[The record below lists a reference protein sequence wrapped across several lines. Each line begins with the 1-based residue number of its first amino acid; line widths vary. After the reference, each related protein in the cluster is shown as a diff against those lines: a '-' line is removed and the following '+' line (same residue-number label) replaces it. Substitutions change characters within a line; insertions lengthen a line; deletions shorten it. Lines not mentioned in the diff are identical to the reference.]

1 MSREIKRIKVFITG
15 LVQGVGF
22 RPFVYRIAQ
31 ECDLKGYVLNSTSG
45 VIIDVEG
52 EEERLIEFLEKLQ
65 KENPPLS
72 RIFSLEYKFLPLA
85 NYETFEIEKSDDT
98 GEVSASVLPDIAT
111 CKDCL
116 EELFDPK
123 DRRYRYPFINCT
135 NCGPRFTIIEKLPYD
150 RKNTSMKNFRMC
162 EKCYAEYTDP
172 SNRRFHAQ
180 PNACPVC
187 GPHVTL
193 VTENDETF
201 EKEEAL
207 KKVVEL
213 LDRGK
218 ILAVKGLGG
227 FHLICDATN
236 EKAVKELRVRK
247 RREEKPFAVMFPS
260 LEAIKAYAEV
270 LPLEERALTSVETPI
285 VILKRKEN
293 TDLAP
298 SISPDTSTV
307 GAFLPYTPLHHIIL
321 RDFKKPIVATS
332 CNLTDEPIM
341 KDDEEALKTLGDI
354 TDAVLIHNRP
364 IVRRCDDSVV
374 RIFSGKQVPI
384 RRSRGFAPLPVILP
398 FTLKRPVLAVGVHMK
413 NTVAVAKGNRV
424 YLSQHIGDVDN
435 PLAEAFFEEV
445 VNDMMKLFEVEPE
458 VVVSDAHPG
467 YYSTKFAKKKFGDKL
482 VKVYHHHSHI
492 ISCMAEN
499 ELPLDQKVIG
509 LSFDGTGYGLDG
521 SIWGGEFIVAGYTN
535 FERVFHLRYFHL
547 PGGDKAVKEPYRV
560 AVSVLLASGIDPF
573 DFIKVDEKRVSF
585 VKQMVEKGVNSPK
598 TSSMGRLFDAV
609 AAILGIRYKVSYHA
623 QAAILLEEIAAS
635 SSCRKAYPF
644 EITENCVDWRP
655 IIRGIISDIKKNVS
669 VSDIARKFHNTVV
682 SFSVEVVKRIADITG
697 LRVVALSG
705 GVFQNRLLSEGIEE
719 TLRNNGFRVITHQI
733 VPPNDGGISLGQ
745 AVYGGLIE
753 KNN

>member
-1 MSREIKRIKVFITG
+1 MAEKRRIKVFLTG

-22 RPFVYRIAQ
+22 RPFVYRIAK
-31 ECDLKGYVLNSTSG
+31 ECSLTGYVLNSTIG
-45 VIIDVEG
+45 VVIEAEG
-52 EEERLIEFLEKLQ
+52 EEGNLIKFLEKLQ

-72 RIFSLEYKFLPLA
+72 RIFSLEYKFLPPA
-85 NYETFEIEKSDDT
+85 GYESFEIKESDSE
-98 GEVSASVLPDIAT
+98 GEVAVSVLPDIAT

-116 EELFDPK
+116 RELFDPK

-150 RKNTSMKNFRMC
+150 RQNTSMKSFKMC

-193 VTENDETF
+193 YTEEGKTYEGEKAIKET
-201 EKEEAL
+201 
-207 KKVVEL
+207 VRL
-213 LDRGK
+213 LSEGK
-218 ILAVKGLGG
+218 ILAIKGLGG

-236 EKAVKELRVRK
+236 EESVKTLRVRK

-260 LEAIKAYAEV
+260 LESVKLYAEV
-270 LPLEERALTSVETPI
+270 SPLEERALTSVETPI

-298 SISPDTSTV
+298 SVSPDTSTV

-321 RDFKKPIVATS
+321 RDFGKPIVATS

-341 KDDEEALKTLGDI
+341 KDNEEAIRTLGDI
-354 TDAVLIHNRP
+354 TDAVLVHNRP

-374 RIFSGKQVPI
+374 RVFSNKQVPV

-398 FTLKRPVLAVGVHMK
+398 FSLKRPVLAVGVHMK
-413 NTVAVAKGNRV
+413 NTVTVAKGNRV

-435 PLAEAFFEEV
+435 PLAESFFEEV
-445 VNDMMKLFEVEPE
+445 VEDMLKLFDVEPE

-467 YYSTKFAKKKFGDKL
+467 YYSTKFAEKRFSDKL
-482 VKVYHHHSHI
+482 IKVYHHHSHV

-499 ELPLDQKVIG
+499 ELPIGEKVIG
-509 LSFDGTGYGLDG
+509 LSFDGTGYGVDG
-521 SIWGGEFIVAGYTN
+521 SIWGGEFLVAGYTE
-535 FERVFHLRYFHL
+535 FERAFHLKYFRL
-547 PGGDKAVKEPYRV
+547 PGGDRAVKEPYRV
-560 AVSVLLASGIDPF
+560 AVSVLMEAGINPSDVLNV
-573 DFIKVDEKRVSF
+573 DIKKISFIS
-585 VKQMVEKGVNSPK
+585 QMVEKGVNSPK

-623 QAAILLEEIAAS
+623 QAAILLEEVALHSDSEDI
-635 SSCRKAYPF
+635 YPF
-644 EITENCVDWRP
+644 ELERGVVDWRP
-655 IIRGIISDIKKNVS
+655 IVRGIVSDFKKGVA
-669 VSDIARKFHNTVV
+669 VSDIAKKFHNTVV
-682 SFSVEVVKRIADITG
+682 AFSVEVVRDIRNRTG
-697 LRVVALSG
+697 IDRVALSG
-705 GVFQNRLLSEGIEE
+705 GVFQNRILSENIEE
-719 TLRNNGFRVITHQI
+719 QLQKSGFTVLTHQV
-733 VPPNDGGISLGQ
+733 VPPNDAGISLGQ

-753 KNN
+753 KDS